1 MKKNKILSLLLAP
14 VLATGILAGC
24 GESDKIADAYTTY
37 KNMQANYATLGQVVQ
52 TTSENPYEYT
62 RYTSA
67 SSDLYYVRQV
77 DGQDE
82 LELTYLVDASYD
94 ISLLNSEN
102 VAAIRDKDEVS
113 ELTKGD
119 RVYDGYYGIL
129 KVQDTI
135 VKAVYNYYNNHAAN
149 FYKIMEGVKVA
160 KADAKE
166 LNKRADAL
174 QRATAT
180 FHAAKDVFETSVT
193 TAGGVNVHGFIFN
206 GYAKAYNDFIESS
219 LNFVEY
225 FKDLHIKYVIK
236 EDLYKNGDDTER
248 VKDEMILNVAKVL
261 YMEDLKSFNY
271 SDCDL
276 SDLTYDLVM
285 HSEASNSYARLL
297 QQLLYKNTST
307 NPSSAGKVFELL
319 NEHTTMLSTDESVVF
334 KAIVEAFNKKVGLY
348 QSVYG
353 QVKMYEYNRARSGYG
368 TVNKE
373 TFMNS
378 QSAEM
383 QSKYNLIDDFYN
395 YTFSQYANYILSL
408 VK

>member
-37 KNMQANYATLGQVVQ
+37 KNMQASYATLGQVVQ
-52 TTSENPYEYT
+52 TTSENPYEYP
-62 RYTSA
+62 RYVSA
-67 SSDLYYVRQV
+67 ESDLYYVKNV
-77 DGQDE
+77 DGQY
-82 LELTYLVDASYD
+82 ELTYLVDATYD
-94 ISLLNSEN
+94 VTLLSNVN
-102 VAAIRDKDEVS
+102 VAHIRAKEDIT

-119 RVYDGYYGIL
+119 NVYDGYYGVL
-129 KVQDTI
+129 KVQDTV

-149 FYKIMEGVKVA
+149 FYKIMEGVKVE

-206 GYAKAYNDFIESS
+206 GYAKSYNDFIETS

-236 EDLYKNGDDTER
+236 EDAYKNGDDTER

-261 YMEDLKSFNY
+261 YMEDLKAFNY

-276 SDLTYDLVM
+276 SDLTHDLVM
-285 HSEASNSYARLL
+285 NTTVQNNYAKLL
-297 QQLLYKNTST
+297 QELLNLETST

-319 NEHTTMLSTDESVVF
+319 NAHTTMLSTEESVVF
-334 KAIVEAFNKKVGLY
+334 KAIVEAFNKKVALY
-348 QSVYG
+348 ENVYG

-368 TVNKE
+368 TVDKE

-378 QSAEM
+378 QTAEM
-383 QSKYNLIDDFYN
+383 QSKYNFIDDFYN